1 MIEKIEKKKFDKELV
16 PRAIKMNIRG
26 MVFLGYLSA
35 ILNLFVAITYSNYVW
50 VDVIVCAILASGL
63 LLFQSRI
70 CAIALTLLFVVS
82 KIQALIMGNQFSI
95 ISLVFLYFY
104 VVGVWSTFRYQKIK
118 NDFYDNKCI
127 EPENSLD
134 FMEFNLTQTDE
145 KEDNQVVHGE

>member
-1 MIEKIEKKKFDKELV
+1 MIEKIEKNKFDKELV

-50 VDVIVCAILASGL
+50 ADVIVCAILASGL

-104 VVGVWSTFRYQKIK
+104 VVGIWSTFRYQKIK
-118 NDFYDNKCI
+118 NDFYKCND
-127 EPENSLD
+127 EPETSFD